1 MSGKEPLHVIIAGG
15 GIGGLALAQGLH
27 QAGVRVSV
35 YEKTVKRT
43 DAVQGFRVHISPFGS
58 AALKDCLP
66 PHLFDAF
73 VSSGGTGGNGFTFA
87 TDQLKQLLTIE
98 PELSNGGSDLP
109 EHSHY
114 GISRIT
120 LRQILLAGLGDDIVH
135 FDKAVTGY
143 ERNADGTVTAR
154 FADGDSVIADPLNG
168 AHPRRASGDVLV
180 GADGG
185 ASKIRAQYLPDAAR
199 VDTGIV
205 GIAGKYLLTDAN
217 RDRLDPMLLRS
228 PMTVMPPKNY
238 GMFCAPHELDA
249 PTDLLAAGIG
259 GNDEADPG
267 TLLDNTR
274 SYLFWAFAGRRDAF
288 DPSLGKLEALDG
300 ARLREIV
307 LEKMADWSPKL
318 RFAVAESA
326 ADTVTAIPI
335 LTSTPRPAWPTTNV
349 TLLGDAIHSMTPFR
363 GIGANTAL
371 RDAQLLSRELIA
383 ADRGERPLLDAIH
396 TYESGMLDYGFAAV
410 RTSMRAAQQF
420 VAPGRAGRIMTNTVF
435 RTFSAI
441 PPLKR
446 MAFADRSRR

>member
-1 MSGKEPLHVIIAGG
+1 MTGTQPLHVIIAGG

-27 QAGVRVSV
+27 KAGIRVSV
-35 YEKTVKRT
+35 HEKTVQRT
-43 DAVQGFRVHISPFGS
+43 DTVQGFRVHISPFGS

-66 PHLFDAF
+66 AHLYEAF
-73 VSSGGTGGNGFTFA
+73 VASGDRGGNGITFA
-87 TDQLKQLLTIE
+87 TSQLKQLLTIE
-98 PELSNGGSDLP
+98 SDQG
-109 EHSHY
+109 HY

-120 LRQILLAGLGDDIVH
+120 LRQILLADLGEDIVH

-143 ERNADGTVTAR
+143 EQHPDGTVTVKL
-154 FADGDSVIADPLNG
+154 ADGDSAT
-168 AHPRRASGDVLV
+168 GDVLV

-185 ASKIRAQYLPDAAR
+185 ASKIRARYLPSANR

-205 GIAGKYLLTDAN
+205 GIAGKYLLTDAS
-217 RDRLDPMLLRS
+217 RSRLDPRLLRT
-228 PMTVMPPKNY
+228 PMTVMPPKDY

-259 GNDEADPG
+259 GNDAPDPG
-267 TLLDNTR
+267 THLDNTR
-274 SYLFWAFAGRRDAF
+274 SYVFWAFAARRDAY
-288 DPSLGKLEALDG
+288 DPSLGKLEAQDG
-300 ARLREIV
+300 ARLRELV
-307 LEKMADWSPKL
+307 LDKIADWSPALKFL
-318 RFAVAESA
+318 VAESSV
-326 ADTVTAIPI
+326 DTIAAIPI
-335 LTSTPRPAWPTTNV
+335 LTSTPIPAWPTTNV

-383 ADRGERPLLDAIH
+383 AHRGERPLLEAIH
-396 TYESGMLDYGFAAV
+396 AYEAGMLDYGFAAM

-420 VAPGRAGRIMTNTVF
+420 VSSGRTGRIVANTMF